1 MAQKKP
7 VTRPAAKASNTA
19 SAPKVQRNFIF
30 KKENYLLT
38 LIAFVVVV
46 IGFALMYGT
55 TDIYDFRKTTLAPIV
70 VLAGLGIGIYAIMH
84 KGKASSSDK
93 A

>member
-7 VTRPAAKASNTA
+7 VNRPVSKASNTA
-19 SAPKVQRNFIF
+19 AAPKVQRNFIF
-30 KKENYLLT
+30 RKENYLLT
-38 LIAFVVVV
+38 AIAFVVVV

-70 VLAGLGIGIYAIMH
+70 VLAGLAIGVYAIMH
-84 KGKASSSDK
+84 KGKADSTNK

>member
-7 VTRPAAKASNTA
+7 VTRPASKASNA
-19 SAPKVQRNFIF
+19 PAAPKVQRNFIF

-38 LIAFVVVV
+38 IIAFVVVV
-46 IGFALMYGT
+46 IGFALMYGK
-55 TDIYDFRKTTLAPIV
+55 TDIYDFRNTTLAPIV

>member
-7 VTRPAAKASNTA
+7 ATRPAAKVSKTTP
-19 SAPKVQRNFIF
+19 APKVQRNFFF

-38 LIAFVVVV
+38 AISFVVVV

-84 KGKASSSDK
+84 KGKAGSSDN

>member
-7 VTRPAAKASNTA
+7 VNRPVSKASNTA
-19 SAPKVQRNFIF
+19 AAPKIQRNFIF

-46 IGFALMYGT
+46 IGFVLMYGK

-84 KGKASSSDK
+84 KGKASSSDN

>member
-7 VTRPAAKASNTA
+7 VNRPVSKASNTA
-19 SAPKVQRNFIF
+19 AAPKVQRNLIF
-30 KKENYLLT
+30 NKENYLLT
-38 LIAFVVVV
+38 IIAFVVVV

-70 VLAGLGIGIYAIMH
+70 VLAGLGIGIYAIMY
-84 KGKASSSDK
+84 KGKASSSDN

>member
-7 VTRPAAKASNTA
+7 ATRPAAKVSKTTP
-19 SAPKVQRNFIF
+19 APKVQRNFFF
-30 KKENYLLT
+30 KKENYILT
-38 LIAFVVVV
+38 AIAFVVVV

-84 KGKASSSDK
+84 KGKAGSSDN